1 LSTLVAAKTA
11 NTSSNAVA
19 ADVNAMIVNF
29 MLRLERSKIGMT
41 SPWAAAMDRAGSR
54 RWRPSKAAG
63 LIPAGKIYGGGE
75 GVLLR

>member
-1 LSTLVAAKTA
+1 LSTLVTAKTA

-19 ADVNAMIVNF
+19 ADINAMIVNF
-29 MLRLERSKIGMT
+29 VLRLERSKIGMT
-41 SPWAAAMDRAGSR
+41 SPSAAMDRAGSK
-54 RWRPSKAAG
+54 RWLPSKAAG